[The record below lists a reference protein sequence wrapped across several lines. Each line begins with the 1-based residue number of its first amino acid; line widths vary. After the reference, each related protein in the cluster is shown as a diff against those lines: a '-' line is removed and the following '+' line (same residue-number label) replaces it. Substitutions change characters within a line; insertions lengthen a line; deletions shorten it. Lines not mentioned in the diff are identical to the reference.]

1 MLILGIQLLLS
12 GQVTSASP
20 TLTSLHQNQKQ
31 HYSEVEG
38 IIQDYV
44 KTKVNLVNVKKMN
57 TNRLYKQTSIKDI
70 YWTNM
75 RLKFT
80 YHKME

>member
-1 MLILGIQLLLS
+1 MF
-12 GQVTSASP
+12 
-20 TLTSLHQNQKQ
+20 
-31 HYSEVEG
+31 
-38 IIQDYV
+38 
-44 KTKVNLVNVKKMN
+44 KTKVNFVNVKKMN
-57 TNRLYKQTSIKDI
+57 INRLYKQTSVKGI